1 MASAKLD
8 LRRLC
13 VMASEPRHKVDNKLM
28 VVLTEAVVDLAASAA
43 FEVASPAVANL

>member
-1 MASAKLD
+1 MASDPL
-8 LRRLC
+8 
-13 VMASEPRHKVDNKLM
+13 HKVDNKLI